1 MRAYGVP
8 HALKGTLSWAWAEK
22 RFASAHN
29 YWVSTV
35 DPEGRPHASAVWGL
49 WLDGKF
55 WFSCSPASVKAHNL
69 AHNPFCV
76 ITTERADEAVIIE
89 GRAAAVRGR
98 AELLPFVRAYKRKY
112 DWEMDPA
119 ADGYFAVTPQLGF
132 AFIEHS
138 DRFSSSATRYRFAG
152 RAPRRGRR

>member
-1 MRAYGVP
+1 MRSYGVP
-8 HALKGTLSWAWAEK
+8 RALEGSLPWSWAQK
-22 RFASAHN
+22 RFAGAHN

-35 DPEGRPHASAVWGL
+35 DPDGRPHSSAVWGL

-69 AHNPFCV
+69 QHNPYCV

-89 GRAAAVRGR
+89 GRATPVRGR
-98 AELLPFVRAYKRKY
+98 AKLLPMVRAYKRKY
-112 DWEMDPA
+112 EWEMDPA
-119 ADGYFAVTPQLGF
+119 ADGYFAVTPRVGF

-138 DRFSSSATRYRFAG
+138 NRFSSSATRYRFG
-152 RAPRRGRR
+152 GGPRSRRR